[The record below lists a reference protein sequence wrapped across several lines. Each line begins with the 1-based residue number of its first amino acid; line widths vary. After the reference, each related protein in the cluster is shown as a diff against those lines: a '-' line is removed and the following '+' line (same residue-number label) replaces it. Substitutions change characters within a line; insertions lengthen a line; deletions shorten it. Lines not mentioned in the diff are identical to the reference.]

1 VIGENRPLDL
11 SVGSRLVL
19 NGQEWAVASF
29 LPHVGRVQLRNS
41 QGQELPTT
49 VRVLISHPDCYPVAS
64 SGELLA
70 CDRERQP
77 TGLDDLTD
85 QQRDIVAVR
94 YAHVME
100 VETGFRSGDCLR
112 ALPGEP
118 RPGYDP
124 DKTTVTQRRRAK
136 VAELRALPADEAPM
150 LGLAHVSVRTLIRW
164 AVDTRRFGVTGCIT
178 GNWVRRS
185 GARPAITPEIREAI
199 FAVRQEALHRSRI
212 SMRAKV
218 VLIHQY
224 LRETFGP
231 DTAVPSYATLRRI
244 WHEWFGPGGA
254 RQKYDRSA
262 AQQHSTGEH
271 VVVYRPG
278 QVVALDTTQIAVM
291 VRESVFG
298 EPTPVHLTLALD
310 VYTHSI
316 VAFRLT
322 LVSDTSVDVA
332 MLLRD
337 VMVPLPLRDDWG
349 EDMEW
354 PYPGVPAS
362 LVAEFAGHRVAALPF
377 FAPETIT
384 TDHGSVYKNHH
395 LVEVQRVI
403 GANILPARVLRP
415 VDKQAVERA
424 FGGIQSLL
432 LEYLLGY
439 RGVDVA
445 DRGADPEAGAVLTI
459 AEMEHLIATWVVKIW
474 QNRQLGEF
482 APAWDP
488 GGKHSPNTLFAAA
501 MNQGGFSLQIPAPE
515 LYYQLLPAHHVAIHG
530 KRGVKIRGLWYDGPG
545 LCGWRDRLSAR
556 GGKHKGEWVVR
567 SDPRDRRFTYFQ
579 DPRTHE
585 WHTLRWTGLPPEG
598 EVPAFGDAR
607 AAELLRAA
615 KATGLKPRSDA
626 ELLPLLLEL
635 IGSHIPVQAWPTQMP
650 KKQRK
655 DYAREVLQGQA
666 AAADRPVALL
676 AANARQGNDTVVS
689 LRQQES
695 WSERAHEVA
704 SAEDEE
710 RRRRRQSALPG
721 RPAPPPALSSRSGR
735 SGLFALPHDEA
746 VGAEEPG

>member
-1 VIGENRPLDL
+1 MIEEKGPLDL

-41 QGQELPTT
+41 RGEELATT
-49 VRVLISHPDCYPVAS
+49 VRVLINHPDCRPADHAA
-64 SGELLA
+64 GLLA
-70 CDRERQP
+70 CNRGRQLA
-77 TGLDDLTD
+77 GLDDLTD
-85 QQRDIVAVR
+85 HQRDIVAIR

-100 VETGFRSGDCLR
+100 AETGYRSGDPLL

-124 DKTTVTQRRRAK
+124 DQTTLTQRRQAK
-136 VAELRALPADEAPM
+136 VAELRALPAGEARM
-150 LGLAHVSVRTLIRW
+150 LGLAHVSFRSFERW
-164 AVDTRRFGVTGCIT
+164 AAGTRRFGIAGCIS
-178 GNWVRRS
+178 GNWLRRS
-185 GARPAITPEIREAI
+185 GDRPAITPQIREAI
-199 FAVRQEALHRSRI
+199 FAVRQETLHRSRI
-212 SMRAKV
+212 SMKAKA

-224 LRETFGP
+224 VLETSGP
-231 DTAVPSYATLRRI
+231 GTPVPSYVTLWRI
-244 WHEWFGPGGA
+244 WHEWFGPGGT
-254 RQKYDRSA
+254 RQKYARSA
-262 AQQHSTGEH
+262 ADQPSTGEH
-271 VVVYRPG
+271 VVVHRPG
-278 QVVALDTTQIAVM
+278 QVVALDTTQMAVL
-291 VRESVFG
+291 VRDSVFG
-298 EPTPVHLTLALD
+298 DPTPVHLTLALD

-322 LVSDTSVDVA
+322 LVSDTSIDVA

-362 LVAEFAGHRVAALPF
+362 LVAEFAGHKVAALPF

-415 VDKQAVERA
+415 IDKQAVERA

-445 DRGADPEAGAVLTI
+445 DRGTDPEADAVLTI
-459 AEMEHLIATWVVKIW
+459 AEIEHLIATWVVKIW

-482 APAWDP
+482 APVWDP

-501 MNQGGFSLQIPAPE
+501 MSQGGFSLQIPVPE
-515 LYYQLLPAHHVAIHG
+515 LYYELLPVHHVAIHG
-530 KRGVKIRGLWYDGPG
+530 DRGVKIRGLWYDRPP
-545 LCGWRDRLSAR
+545 LSPHQNRLSAR
-556 GGKHKGEWVVR
+556 GGKYKGQWKVR
-567 SDPRDRRFTYFQ
+567 SDPRDRRFAYFQ
-579 DPRTHE
+579 DPDSHQ
-585 WHTLRWTGLPPEG
+585 WHTLRWKGLPPEG
-598 EVPAFGDAR
+598 EIPAFGDAR

-615 KATGLKPRSDA
+615 QAAGLKPQSDA

-635 IGSHIPVQAWPTQMP
+635 IGGHIPVEAWPTRMP
-650 KKQRK
+650 RKQRK
-655 DYAREVLQGQA
+655 DHAREVLQAQA
-666 AAADRPVALL
+666 AAADRPQLPQDS
-676 AANARQGNDTVVS
+676 RTQQGSGTVVP
-689 LRQQES
+689 LHQQEG
-695 WSERAHEVA
+695 WRERAHEGA
-704 SAEDEE
+704 SAVDEE
-710 RRRRRQSALPG
+710 RRRRRQQAVPS
-721 RPAPPPALSSRSGR
+721 RPDPPPPLSSRSR
-735 SGLFALPHDEA
+735 RHTLFALTQDDTPGGQEA
-746 VGAEEPG
+746 E